1 MKIKTLGI
9 GALMLLVLLLC
20 SGCRQEWKDFTFSYT
35 AESVGNYKLVVTFR
49 SDSTF
54 RIEKYNYYMDNFE
67 KKKRPDIRE
76 GRLSASEFAACERQL
91 RESDLFSLQ
100 DTYGYKKNET
110 QQTPSSDIIC
120 QVHLQTGAKEKF
132 ITYKNSGELPP
143 SFGQLL
149 KWIHAFLSD
158 H

>member
-1 MKIKTLGI
+1 
-9 GALMLLVLLLC
+9 MLLVLVLLC
-20 SGCRQEWKDFTFSYT
+20 CGCRREWKDFTFSYT
-35 AESVGNYKLVVTFR
+35 AESVGNYKLVATFR

-76 GRLSASEFAACERQL
+76 GRLSAFEFEACEQHL

-100 DTYGYKKNET
+100 DAYGYKKDET
-110 QQTPSSDIIC
+110 AQASPSDIIY
-120 QVHLQTGAKEKF
+120 QVYLQTEAKEKF
-132 ITYKNSGELPP
+132 ITYKNSRELSP
-143 SFGQLL
+143 SFRQLL